1 MAELTSAGYKL
12 KTQNEWFDEE
22 RQLYLDIDPLWNL
35 DPSTP
40 DGLKLAHDAEVF
52 GALDET
58 LQQAYNSKD
67 PAKAVGYDLDVLCA
81 LTGTTRSKGTPSNVT
96 VTLTGTPG
104 TVVAAGSLVKSRT
117 TGTSWTIDQTVT
129 LTAGTATVGA
139 TCTVVGPTQADA
151 GTLTQI
157 ATTVG
162 GWTGVTNPSPA
173 TPGTDAQ
180 ADASLRIERNTAVGR
195 PGNNQ
200 VDSTLG
206 ELYAVA
212 GVRRVKAYENDT
224 GSSAVSADN
233 PHGLPANAMAYI
245 VDGGADADVAM
256 AIYLKRVPAGP
267 LYQAG
272 TPVSVTVTSPK
283 YPTNTKVI
291 KFSRPIAVDM
301 VIAVTVKDDGSLPS
315 TVADEIKD
323 AIVQFGAGTLIDPAC
338 GFVSDGFDIGESVP
352 YFTVS
357 TPVNKVLGSYGNS
370 YIQDLTVNGGTAN
383 VAVPFN
389 KISRWTSGNITVTI
403 V

>member
-22 RQLYLDIDPLWNL
+22 RRLYLDIDLLWNL

-81 LTGTTRSKGTPSNVT
+81 LTGTERSKGTPSNVT

-104 TVVAAGSLVKSRT
+104 TVVAVGSLIKSRT

-139 TCTVVGPTQADA
+139 TCAVVGPTQADA

-180 ADASLRIERNTAVGR
+180 DDASLRIERNTAVGR

-206 ELYAVA
+206 ELYAVD

-224 GSSAVSADN
+224 GVTDSN
-233 PHGLPANAMAYI
+233 GLPPHTMAYI
-245 VDGGADADVAM
+245 VDGGTDADVAM
-256 AIYLKRVPAGP
+256 AIYIKKNPGVA

-283 YPTNTKVI
+283 YPTNRKVI
-291 KFSRPIAVDM
+291 RFSRPIAVDM

-370 YIQDLTVNGGTAN
+370 YVQTLTVNGGTAN

>member
-1 MAELTSAGYKL
+1 MAEITDKGYKL
-12 KTQNEWFDEE
+12 KTQNEWFADE

-40 DGLKLAHDAEVF
+40 DGLKMAHDAEVF

-67 PAKAVGYDLDVLCA
+67 PAKAVGYDLDVVCA
-81 LTGTTRSKGTPSNVT
+81 LTGTVRSKGTPSNVT
-96 VTLTGTPG
+96 VTLTGTAG
-104 TVVAAGSLVKSRT
+104 TVVAAGSIIKSRT

-129 LTAGTATVGA
+129 LTGGTATVGA

-180 ADASLRIERNTAVGR
+180 DDASLRIERNTAVGR

-206 ELYAVA
+206 ELYAVD

-224 GSSAVSADN
+224 DSVDSN
-233 PHGLPANAMAYI
+233 GLPAHSMTYI
-245 VDGGADADVAM
+245 VDGGTDADAAM
-256 AIYLKRVPAGP
+256 AIYLKKNPGVA
-267 LYQAG
+267 LHQAG

-283 YPTNTKVI
+283 YPTNQKVI

-301 VIAVTVKDDGSLPS
+301 TIAVTVKNDGTLPS

-338 GFVSDGFDIGESVP
+338 GFVADGFDIGESVP

-370 YIQDLTVNGGTAN
+370 YIQTLTVNGGTAN

>member
-1 MAELTSAGYKL
+1 MAELTPAGYKL

-52 GALDET
+52 GALDEV

-104 TVVAAGSLVKSRT
+104 TVVAAGSLIKSRT
-117 TGTSWTIDQTVT
+117 TGTGWTIDQTVT

-139 TCTVVGPTQADA
+139 TCTVVGTTQADA

-180 ADASLRIERNTAVGR
+180 DDASLRIERNTAVGR

-206 ELYAVA
+206 ELYAVD

-224 GSSAVSADN
+224 GVTDSN
-233 PHGLPANAMAYI
+233 GLPAHSMAYI

-256 AIYLKRVPAGP
+256 AIYVKKNPGVA

-283 YPTNTKVI
+283 YPTNTKAI

-301 VIAVTVKDDGSLPS
+301 VIAVTVKNDGSLPS

-323 AIVQFGAGTLIDPAC
+323 AIVRFGAGTLIDPAC

-370 YIQDLTVNGGTAN
+370 YIQTLTVNGGTAN

-389 KISRWTSGNITVTI
+389 KISRWTSGNITVTT

>member
-1 MAELTSAGYKL
+1 MAELTPAGYKL
-12 KTQNEWFDEE
+12 KTLNEWYDDE

-104 TVVAAGSLVKSRT
+104 TVVAAGSLIKSRT

-180 ADASLRIERNTAVGR
+180 DDASLRIERNTAVGR

-206 ELYAVA
+206 ELYAVD

-224 GSSAVSADN
+224 GAVDSN
-233 PHGLPANAMAYI
+233 GLPAHSMAYI

-256 AIYLKRVPAGP
+256 AIYLKKNPGVA
-267 LYQAG
+267 LYQAA

-283 YPTNTKVI
+283 YPTNQKVV
-291 KFSRPIAVDM
+291 KFSRPIAIDM

-315 TVADEIKD
+315 TVSDEIKD
-323 AIVQFGAGTLIDPAC
+323 AIVHFGAGTLIDPAC
-338 GFVSDGFDIGESVP
+338 GFVADGFDIGESVP

-370 YIQDLTVNGGTAN
+370 YIQTLTVNGGTTN

-389 KISRWTSGNITVTI
+389 KISRWTSGNITVVITP
-403 V
+403 

>member
-1 MAELTSAGYKL
+1 MAEITPAGYKL

-52 GALDET
+52 GALDEV

-104 TVVAAGSLVKSRT
+104 TVVAAGSLIKSRT
-117 TGTSWTIDQTVT
+117 TGTGWTIDQTVT

-180 ADASLRIERNTAVGR
+180 DDASLRIERNTAVGR

-224 GSSAVSADN
+224 GVTDSN
-233 PHGLPANAMAYI
+233 GLPPHSMSYI
-245 VDGGADADVAM
+245 VDGGTDADVAM
-256 AIYLKRVPAGP
+256 AIYVKKNPGVA

-283 YPTNTKVI
+283 YPTNQKVI

-301 VIAVTVKDDGSLPS
+301 VITVTVKNDGSLPS

-323 AIVQFGAGTLIDPAC
+323 AIVQFGAGTLIDPEC

-370 YIQDLTVNGGTAN
+370 YIQTLTVNGGAVN

>member
-1 MAELTSAGYKL
+1 MAELTPAGYKL
-12 KTQNEWFDEE
+12 KTQNEWYDEE

-52 GALDET
+52 GALDEVV
-58 LQQAYNSKD
+58 QQAYNSKD

-104 TVVAAGSLVKSRT
+104 TVVAAGSLIKSRT
-117 TGTSWTIDQTVT
+117 TGTGWTIDQTVT

-157 ATTVG
+157 VTTVG

-180 ADASLRIERNTAVGR
+180 DDASLRIERNTAVGR
-195 PGNNQ
+195 PGSNQ

-224 GSSAVSADN
+224 DSASVNVDN
-233 PHGLPANAMAYI
+233 PHGLPANSMAYI

-256 AIYLKRVPAGP
+256 AIYLKKNPGVA

-283 YPTNTKVI
+283 YLTNTKLI

-301 VIAVTVKDDGSLPS
+301 VITVTVKDDGSLPS
-315 TVADEIKD
+315 TAADEIKD
-323 AIVQFGAGTLIDPAC
+323 AIVQFGAGTLIDPSC
-338 GFVSDGFDIGESVP
+338 GFVADGFDIGESVP

-357 TPVNKVLGSYGNS
+357 TPINKVLGSYGNS
-370 YIQDLTVNGGTAN
+370 YIQTLTVNGGTTN
-383 VAVPFN
+383 VAVAFN
-389 KISRWTSGNITVTI
+389 KISRWTSGNITVNI

>member
-1 MAELTSAGYKL
+1 MAELTPAGYKL
-12 KTQNEWFDEE
+12 KTQNEWYDEE

-58 LQQAYNSKD
+58 VQQAYNSKD
-67 PAKAVGYDLDVLCA
+67 PAKATGYDLDVLCA

-104 TVVAAGSLVKSRT
+104 TVVAAGSLIKSRT

-129 LTAGTATVGA
+129 LTGGTATVGA

-157 ATTVG
+157 TTTVG
-162 GWTGVTNPSPA
+162 GWTGVTNTSPA

-180 ADASLRIERNTAVGR
+180 DDASLRIERNTAVGR

-224 GSSAVSADN
+224 GVTDSN
-233 PHGLPANAMAYI
+233 GLPPHAMAYI

-256 AIYLKRVPAGP
+256 AIYLEKNPGVA

-283 YPTNTKVI
+283 YPTNQKVI

-301 VIAVTVKDDGSLPS
+301 VIAVTVKNDGSLPS

-370 YIQDLTVNGGTAN
+370 YIQTLTVNGGTAN

>member
-1 MAELTSAGYKL
+1 MAEITSAGYKL
-12 KTQNEWFDEE
+12 KTQNDWFNDE

-104 TVVAAGSLVKSRT
+104 TVVAAGSLIKSRT

-162 GWTGVTNPSPA
+162 GWTGVTNAAPA
-173 TPGTDAQ
+173 TPGTEAQ
-180 ADASLRIERNTAVGR
+180 TDSSLRIERNTAVGR

-212 GVRRVKAYENDT
+212 GVRRAKAYENDT
-224 GSSAVSADN
+224 GSATVSADN
-233 PHGLPANAMAYI
+233 PYGLPANSMSYI

-256 AIYLKRVPAGP
+256 AIYIKKNPGVRLN
-267 LYQAG
+267 QAG
-272 TPVSVTVTSPK
+272 TPVTVTVTSPK
-283 YPTNTKVI
+283 YPKNTKTI
-291 KFSRPIAVDM
+291 RFSRPIAVDM
-301 VIAVTVKDDGSLPS
+301 TIVVTVKSDGSLPS
-315 TVADEIKD
+315 TIADEIKD
-323 AIVQFGAGTLIDPAC
+323 AIVRFGAGTLIDPEC

-352 YFTVS
+352 YFTVA
-357 TPVNKVLGSYGNS
+357 TPVNKVIGSYGNS
-370 YIQDLTVNGGTAN
+370 FIQSLTVNGGT
-383 VAVPFN
+383 VTVDVPFN
-389 KISRWTSGNITVTI
+389 KLSRWTSGNITVNI
-403 V
+403 E

>member
-1 MAELTSAGYKL
+1 MAEITPAGYKL

-104 TVVAAGSLVKSRT
+104 TVIAAGSLIKSRT

-180 ADASLRIERNTAVGR
+180 DDASLRIERNTAVGR

-206 ELYAVA
+206 ELYAVT

-224 GSSAVSADN
+224 GVTDSN
-233 PHGLPANAMAYI
+233 GLPPHAMAYI

-256 AIYLKRVPAGP
+256 AIYLKKNPGVA

-283 YPTNTKVI
+283 YPTNQKVI

-301 VIAVTVKDDGSLPS
+301 LIAVTVKNDGSLPS
-315 TVADEIKD
+315 TVVDEIKD

-370 YIQDLTVNGGTAN
+370 YIQDLTVNGGTTN

-389 KISRWTSGNITVTI
+389 KISRWTSGNIMVTI

>member
-1 MAELTSAGYKL
+1 MAELTPAGYKL
-12 KTQNEWFDEE
+12 KTQNEWFDDE
-22 RQLYLDIDPLWNL
+22 RQHYLDIDPLWNL

-52 GALDET
+52 GALDEV

-67 PAKAVGYDLDVLCA
+67 PAKATGYDLDVLCT

-104 TVVAAGSLVKSRT
+104 TIVAAGSIVKSRT

-129 LTAGTATVGA
+129 LTGGTATVGA

-173 TPGTDAQ
+173 TPGTDEQ
-180 ADASLRIERNTAVGR
+180 DDASLRIERNAAVGR

-224 GSSAVSADN
+224 GVTDSN
-233 PHGLPANAMAYI
+233 GLPPRAMAYI
-245 VDGGADADVAM
+245 VDGGTDADVAM
-256 AIYLKRVPAGP
+256 AIYIKKNPGVA

-283 YPTNTKVI
+283 YPTNTKAI

-301 VIAVTVKDDGSLPS
+301 VIAVTVKNDGSLPS

-370 YIQDLTVNGGTAN
+370 YIQTLTVNGGTTN
-383 VAVPFN
+383 VTVPFN

>member
-1 MAELTSAGYKL
+1 MAEITPTGYKL

-81 LTGTTRSKGTPSNVT
+81 LTGTERSKGTPSNVT
-96 VTLTGTPG
+96 VTLIGTPG
-104 TVVAAGSLVKSRT
+104 TVVAAGSLIKSRT

-180 ADASLRIERNTAVGR
+180 DDASLRIERNTAVGR

-206 ELYAVA
+206 ELYAVD
-212 GVRRVKAYENDT
+212 GVRRVKAYENDDST
-224 GSSAVSADN
+224 TDSN
-233 PHGLPANAMAYI
+233 GLPPKSMAYI
-245 VDGGADADVAM
+245 VDGGTDADVAM
-256 AIYLKRVPAGP
+256 AIYVKKNPGVA

-283 YPTNTKVI
+283 YPTNQKVI

-301 VIAVTVKDDGSLPS
+301 VIAITVKDDGSLPS
-315 TVADEIKD
+315 TVSDEIKD

-357 TPVNKVLGSYGNS
+357 TPVNKVLGTYGNS
-370 YIQDLTVNGGTAN
+370 YIQTLTVNGGTAN

>member
-1 MAELTSAGYKL
+1 MAEITPAGYKL

-22 RQLYLDIDPLWNL
+22 RQLYLDIDPLWNI

-52 GALDET
+52 GALDEV

-67 PAKAVGYDLDVLCA
+67 PAKVTGYDLDVLCA

-104 TVVAAGSLVKSRT
+104 TVVAAGSLIKSRT

-162 GWTGVTNPSPA
+162 GWTGVTNTSPA

-180 ADASLRIERNTAVGR
+180 DDASLRIERNTAVGR

-224 GSSAVSADN
+224 GVTDSN
-233 PHGLPANAMAYI
+233 GLPPHAMAYI

-301 VIAVTVKDDGSLPS
+301 VITVTVKNDGSLPS

-370 YIQDLTVNGGTAN
+370 YIQTLTVNGGTAN

>member
-1 MAELTSAGYKL
+1 MAELTPAGYKL

-52 GALDET
+52 GALDEVM
-58 LQQAYNSKD
+58 QQAYNSKD

-81 LTGTTRSKGTPSNVT
+81 LTGTERSKGTPSNVT
-96 VTLTGTPG
+96 VTLTGTLG
-104 TVVAAGSLVKSRT
+104 TVVAAGSIVKSRT
-117 TGTSWTIDQTVT
+117 AGTSWTIDQTVT

-180 ADASLRIERNTAVGR
+180 DDASLRIERNTAVGR

-206 ELYAVA
+206 ELYAVD

-224 GSSAVSADN
+224 GVTDSN
-233 PHGLPANAMAYI
+233 GLPPHSMSYI
-245 VDGGADADVAM
+245 VDGGTDTGVAM
-256 AIYLKRVPAGP
+256 AIYVKKNPGVT

-301 VIAVTVKDDGSLPS
+301 VIAVTVKNDGSLPS

-323 AIVQFGAGTLIDPAC
+323 AIVQFGAGTLIDPEC

-370 YIQDLTVNGGTAN
+370 YIQTLTVNGGTAN

-389 KISRWTSGNITVTI
+389 KISRWTSGNITVII